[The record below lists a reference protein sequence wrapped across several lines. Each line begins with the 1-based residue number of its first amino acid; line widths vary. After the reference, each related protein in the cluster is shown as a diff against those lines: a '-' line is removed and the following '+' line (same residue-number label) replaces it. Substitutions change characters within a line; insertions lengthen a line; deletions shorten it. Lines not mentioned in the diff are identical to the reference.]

1 MKLKLYALNI
11 LSGTAFTIQLADINK
26 VLALLVMIT
35 AILLNIKRLFEK
47 PKK

>member
-1 MKLKLYALNI
+1 MKLKLYVLN
-11 LSGTAFTIQLADINK
+11 LFSGGAFMIQLADINK
-26 VLALLVMIT
+26 VLALLVMVT